1 MTPNNVVD
9 LKLFKNLPPALK
21 SILKSTLRCINKK
34 PQGRRWQLEEKI
46 QALTLF
52 KNSPRNYNLLSK
64 TSFFQPARW
73 SVSLGIIKENPLLF
87 EMPLAQSF
95 RFFRHPL

>member
-1 MTPNNVVD
+1 MGF
-9 LKLFKNLPPALK
+9 KLLTTLIEFFKIIYVRIGMAFMN
-21 SILKSTLRCINKK
+21 
-34 PQGRRWQLEEKI
+34 W
-46 QALTLF
+46 
-52 KNSPRNYNLLSK
+52 YNMN

-95 RFFRHPL
+95 RFLDTPFSHPNIRMFVHLKKLFDLLFC